1 MKFENSTQ
9 EVTLEDAIKI
19 HNSIG
24 LNFIVED
31 GKDVTFEMENKKEP
45 FAEGP
50 NANYFNS
57 TLL

>member
-31 GKDVTFEMENKKEP
+31 GKDVTVEIDE
-45 FAEGP
+45 
-50 NANYFNS
+50 
-57 TLL
+57 